1 MWKEDTL
8 KETIL
13 IFWTL
18 FYVNIKEELIV
29 HVLKLLMTLQTVPR
43 QWSAVAVET
52 LGETVFRDSRNNKNY
67 REQPT
72 ATGNKPQ

>member
-1 MWKEDTL
+1 M
-8 KETIL
+8 
-13 IFWTL
+13 L